1 MASGGVFA
9 GMPRT
14 AGSSMLI
21 MGRNEMS
28 RAVTPPDT
36 HDDPVF
42 ARMCAMLAPFKAR
55 GITITRQPHITTA
68 LEIDSVAVLDQI
80 MEIEDEYGVSLPL
93 NPRPENRTV
102 RHLYEALHKPRVAQ

>member
-1 MASGGVFA
+1 MASGGAFA

-42 ARMCAMLAPFKAR
+42 ARMCAMLAPFNAR
-55 GITITRQPHITTA
+55 GITITPQTHITTD
-68 LEIDSVAVLDQI
+68 LEIDSVAVLRL
-80 MEIEDEYGVSLPL
+80 EERRVGTVCVSTCRSRWSPY
-93 NPRPENRTV
+93 
-102 RHLYEALHKPRVAQ
+102 H

>member
-42 ARMCAMLAPFKAR
+42 ARMCAMLAPFNAR
-55 GITITRQPHITTA
+55 GITIPRQTPLTTA
-68 LEIDSVAVLDQI
+68 LEIDPVAALVLLT
-80 MEIEDEYGVSLPL
+80 EIEAEYGVSFPMNLIS
-93 NPRPENRTV
+93 ETRTV
-102 RHLYEALHKPRVAQ
+102 GNLTSAIHTHSGAK